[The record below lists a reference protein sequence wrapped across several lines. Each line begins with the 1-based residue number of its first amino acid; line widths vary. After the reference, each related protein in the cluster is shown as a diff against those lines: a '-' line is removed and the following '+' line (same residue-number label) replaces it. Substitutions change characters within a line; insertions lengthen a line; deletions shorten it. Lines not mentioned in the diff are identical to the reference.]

1 MLVSCAQLWDATY
14 VHRKMGG
21 QLIAEEEKGDK
32 QVQLTSSISSYIH
45 GKMEGQLIAE
55 EERGTNRS
63 S

>member
-1 MLVSCAQLWDATY
+1 
-14 VHRKMGG
+14 MGG

-45 GKMEGQLIAE
+45 GKMEGQLKAE

>member
-1 MLVSCAQLWDATY
+1 
-14 VHRKMGG
+14 MGG